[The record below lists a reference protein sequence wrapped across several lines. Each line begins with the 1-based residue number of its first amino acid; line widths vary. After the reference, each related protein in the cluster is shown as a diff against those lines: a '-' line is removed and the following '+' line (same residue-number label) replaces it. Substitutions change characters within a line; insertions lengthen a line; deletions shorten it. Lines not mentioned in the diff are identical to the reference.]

1 MVHGIS
7 TDECRDCYRLRSV
20 KCWVDRQSLTH
31 SRESETA
38 RNGRRRRSSVEHASN
53 CHCAATYGTVVVPDE
68 TSGGRRIV
76 TGGGGGGGGGDQPT
90 SQLLVRQRRRFP
102 HIRRAL
108 AAAPYST
115 QYTLLVHA
123 DLPRSIVIHSISCYL
138 CNCFLTIARPSL

>member
-1 MVHGIS
+1 
-7 TDECRDCYRLRSV
+7 
-20 KCWVDRQSLTH
+20 
-31 SRESETA
+31 
-38 RNGRRRRSSVEHASN
+38 VEHASN

-76 TGGGGGGGGGDQPT
+76 TGGGGGGGGDQPT

-115 QYTLLVHA
+115 HTVHA
-123 DLPRSIVIHSISCYL
+123 VGP
-138 CNCFLTIARPSL
+138 RPSASVDRHT